1 MQCNHDCLNCIYDDC
16 INDDAPT
23 ASESADNFNGKR
35 TRRITKD
42 IVYKDSDTVR
52 QSKQRWLDNHK
63 EYMREYQKRYRAAH
77 KEKAAAYQKEYRRKY
92 RSGCKQSENIKEER
106 R

>member
-1 MQCNHDCLNCIYDDC
+1 MSACNHDCLNCIYDDC
-16 INDDAPT
+16 VNDDAPT
-23 ASESADNFNGKR
+23 ASESADIFNGKR

-63 EYMREYQKRYRAAH
+63 EYMREYQKKYRAAH

-92 RSGCKQSENIKEER
+92 RTSCKQSENIGE
-106 R
+106 